1 MAAPSDS
8 VTGEARFDTLIA
20 DAADKLGLGT
30 NAGPLVREVLN
41 MIVGSPGGVAGF
53 IKKFEAAGLGPEI
66 TPWLGRRDAPAM
78 PSQLVDRMVGPA
90 AIEGIASRLG
100 VSPASASSAVA
111 YILPKLVGTLTP
123 GGTIPT
129 GLAAE
134 QTRRAPETR
143 STDTR
148 VGETYARRAGE
159 ERTAE
164 RSPSTTYG
172 STARAT
178 EPPRHAAEVPDAPH
192 MGRWLWP
199 LLGALA
205 LVGLG
210 SYLFSANR
218 PAPTPTTTAPAPA
231 PPRVELPTLL
241 PRFTLSNENG
251 LVRYSGAV
259 NDEASRTAIVDALKT
274 VYGADKIEGDIAVDP
289 NRGAAPWLV
298 NLLTALEGLNVPGV
312 QATFDGNAVNL
323 GGVIG
328 EKDRDRIANSLKS
341 TLGGGL
347 VYGTLSDTV
356 AGRVAEANEG
366 VSSALAG
373 LRQGFT
379 GNELVGILNR
389 SVINFPTAGSEVPAA
404 ALPLLL
410 TAAGYIKQLP
420 AGTVLEVSGHTDNT
434 GDAAANVKLSQDRAD
449 AVRNVLVQAGVD
461 PARLTAKGYGSAN
474 PIASNDLLEGR
485 FRNRRI
491 EYHVVRP

>member
-1 MAAPSDS
+1 
-8 VTGEARFDTLIA
+8 
-20 DAADKLGLGT
+20 
-30 NAGPLVREVLN
+30 
-41 MIVGSPGGVAGF
+41 VAGF

-66 TPWLGRRDAPAM
+66 TPWLGHRDAPAM
-78 PSQLVDRMVGPA
+78 PSQLVDRMLGPA
-90 AIEGIASRLG
+90 AIEGIADRLG
-100 VSPASASSAVA
+100 VSAASTSSAVA

-134 QTRRAPETR
+134 QTRRASETRVETRTSEMGVGEVR

-159 ERTAE
+159 ERTADRGGEWVGE
-164 RSPSTTYG
+164 RARPSTGYG
-172 STARAT
+172 TTARAT
-178 EPPRHAAEVPDAPH
+178 ATPPRHVEDVPDAPH

-205 LVGLG
+205 LLGLG

-218 PAPTPTTTAPAPA
+218 PAPTQTTTAPAPA
-231 PPRVELPTLL
+231 PPRAESPTLL

-251 LVRYSGAV
+251 TVRFSGAV

-298 NLLTALEGLNVPGV
+298 NLRTALEGLNMPGV

-323 GGVIG
+323 GGVVG
-328 EKDRDRIANSLKS
+328 EKDRDRIASSLKS

-347 VYGTLSDTV
+347 VYGTLSDSV
-356 AGRVAEANEG
+356 AGRASEANEA

-373 LRQGFT
+373 LKQGFT

-404 ALPLLL
+404 ALPLLR
-410 TAAGYIKQLP
+410 TAAGYIEQLP
-420 AGTVLEVSGHTDNT
+420 ASTVLEVSGHTDNT
-434 GDAAANVKLSQDRAD
+434 GDAAANVKLSQERAD
-449 AVRNVLVQAGVD
+449 AVRNALVQAGVE
-461 PARLTAKGYGSAN
+461 PGRLTAKGYGSAN

-491 EYHVVRP
+491 EYHVVKQ